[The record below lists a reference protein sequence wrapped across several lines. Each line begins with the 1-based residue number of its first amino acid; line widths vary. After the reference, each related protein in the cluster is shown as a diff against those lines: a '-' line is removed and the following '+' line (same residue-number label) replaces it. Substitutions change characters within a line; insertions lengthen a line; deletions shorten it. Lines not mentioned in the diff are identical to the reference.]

1 MKLILASLVALGFL
15 SSAARADFI
24 ATATLSGSEETPP
37 NASAGLGFAT
47 LVYES
52 ASDSLVYSVTFAGLS
67 APLAAAHIHIG
78 PAGVAGP
85 IIFPF
90 SGVPSDTSGTFAGIL
105 TAADLTP
112 RPGASTFAEAL
123 AAIQAGDTYIN
134 LHTSNFPGGEIRGQL
149 QQVLVVPEPTGLALL
164 GFGGAAVGAIALRRR
179 PVGV

>member
-1 MKLILASLVALGFL
+1 MKPILASLVALGLL

-52 ASDSLVYSVTFAGLS
+52 ASDSLAYSVTFDGLS
-67 APLAAAHIHIG
+67 EPLVAAHIHIG
-78 PAGVAGP
+78 GAGVAGP

-90 SGVPSDTSGTFAGIL
+90 SAVPSATSGTFAGIL
-105 TAADLTP
+105 TESDFIL

-134 LHTSNFPGGEIRGQL
+134 LHTSTFPGGEIRGQL
-149 QQVLVVPEPTGLALL
+149 QVFVVPEPTGLALL
-164 GFGGAAVGAIALRRR
+164 GLGGAAVGAIALRRR
-179 PVGV
+179 PFGV